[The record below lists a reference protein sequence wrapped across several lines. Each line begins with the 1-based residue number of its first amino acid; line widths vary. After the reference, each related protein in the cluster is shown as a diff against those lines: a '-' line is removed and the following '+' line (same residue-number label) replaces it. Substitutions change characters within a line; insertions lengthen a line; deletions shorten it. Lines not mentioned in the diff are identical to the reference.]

1 MCRMPSWA
9 IYDSTTKSQ
18 LSSFLCLVESSQ
30 KFFEKSLGCDSNLS
44 AAMHNEPQDVATGMA
59 LRNCSRENFERTLH
73 KVMTPHEWIIN
84 TNDGFDRSL
93 GWFRWKFTQNKWKRT
108 YYSTNLSG
116 WKKNSLWR
124 HSPMLIMLKNVANV
138 QKSANVRTIDRKI
151 VLSAN
156 ENEDDIRSSSSS
168 RR

>member
-116 WKKNSLWR
+116 WKKKLSLETL
-124 HSPMLIMLKNVANV
+124 SNVNYAEKCSKRTKKCKRAYHWQEN
-138 QKSANVRTIDRKI
+138 RTIGQR
-151 VLSAN
+151 
-156 ENEDDIRSSSSS
+156 EW
-168 RR
+168 RRYQEQ